1 MDLNFIEDDNDNNDN
16 NENNENNNL
25 SIEKKLKTNSLNL
38 GNQILAFTQKG
49 NIILLT
55 AERKTAYRLPE
66 EPKDIRKNTKISWNP
81 IVEVIEGDQDA
92 IKAYEY
98 RLSGIYWHQ
107 CYIDR
112 ERFKFKIREIER
124 KICKVLEQKIR
135 ASYNGEI
142 PSSIAL
148 RVLNIEQKL
157 ERFRRKVRTTYQE
170 NNKPTLISIS
180 EIHKEALEMGISM
193 EESIIILCE
202 MLITLSDFVNEV
214 SISKPI
220 FVVFTENNLSA
231 QLTLIKTI
239 EKIVSCDQSM
249 IDNISGIFN
258 MLYIEDIV
266 SEDAFLE
273 WNADENTIQNTIQ
286 LNEIQQD
293 LEIHKFQ
300 NEIKNEIKKKA
311 YPFIHWLQTAEEDS
325 DSNSDSDSSN

>member
-1 MDLNFIEDDNDNNDN
+1 MNYNFIENYDNS
-16 NENNENNNL
+16 
-25 SIEKKLKTNSLNL
+25 SIEKKLEINSTNSTNL

-55 AERKTAYRLPE
+55 AEKKTAYRLPE
-66 EPKDIRKNTKISWNP
+66 EPQDIRENTKISWNP
-81 IVEVIEGDQDA
+81 IVEVIEGDKDA

-98 RLSGIYWHQ
+98 RLSGICWRQ

-112 ERFKFKIREIER
+112 VRFKLKIREIER

-148 RVLNIEQKL
+148 RVLNLEQKL
-157 ERFRRKVRTTYQE
+157 ERFRKKIRSTYQE

-180 EIHKEALEMGISM
+180 ELHKEALEMGISM
-193 EESIIILCE
+193 EESVIILCE
-202 MLITLSDFVNEV
+202 MLITLTDFVNKL

-239 EKIVSCDQSM
+239 EKIVSYDQNM

-266 SEDAFLE
+266 SEEAFLE
-273 WNADENTIQNTIQ
+273 WNTEENTNQNTNQ
-286 LNEIQQD
+286 LNEIQEDQ
-293 LEIHKFQ
+293 EISKLQHK
-300 NEIKNEIKKKA
+300 IKKKA

-325 DSNSDSDSSN
+325 DSDSSN

>member
-1 MDLNFIEDDNDNNDN
+1 MDSNFIENDDNS
-16 NENNENNNL
+16 
-25 SIEKKLKTNSLNL
+25 SIEKKLKTNSSNL

-66 EPKDIRKNTKISWNP
+66 EPQYIRENTKISWNP

-112 ERFKFKIREIER
+112 VRFKLKIREIEQR
-124 KICKVLEQKIR
+124 ICKVLEQKIR

-148 RVLNIEQKL
+148 RVLNLEQKL
-157 ERFRRKVRTTYQE
+157 ERFRRKIRSAYQE

-180 EIHKEALEMGISM
+180 ELHKEAFEMGISM
-193 EESIIILCE
+193 EESVIILCE
-202 MLITLSDFVNEV
+202 MLITLTDFVNEV
-214 SISKPI
+214 SSSKPI

-239 EKIVSCDQSM
+239 EKIVSCDQNM

-273 WNADENTIQNTIQ
+273 WNAEENTIQNTNQ
-286 LNEIQQD
+286 LNEIQED
-293 LEIHKFQ
+293 LEIHEIQ
-300 NEIKNEIKKKA
+300 NEIQNKIKKKA

-325 DSNSDSDSSN
+325 DNDSDSNSDSDSSN